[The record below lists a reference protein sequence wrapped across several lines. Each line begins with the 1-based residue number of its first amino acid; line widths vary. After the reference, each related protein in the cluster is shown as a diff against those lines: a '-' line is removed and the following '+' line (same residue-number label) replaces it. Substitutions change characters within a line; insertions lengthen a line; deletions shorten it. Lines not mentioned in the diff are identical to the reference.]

1 MAKTKKK
8 PLEKATFGKSKLT
21 TPKKTR
27 KLSAAVGSL
36 LSETSPLV
44 STPSTVSSRS
54 SSDWSSASSPS
65 SSSAVSK
72 SPSVSST
79 TSNVRKRLVLDN
91 DDHRANAKIKYQEPK
106 LSSLSAVSK
115 SSSISST
122 ASKPRK
128 TLVVDIV
135 DHHTNTKLKYQEPQL
150 AAYNVDWL
158 DSSATKTECMK
169 HTSIKNLP
177 DTQEG
182 QISFLLS
189 KFEASDI
196 KTAFAYAVGRVGNA
210 AREVFYP
217 LPVRKEKLIKNF
229 LELIFDGKS
238 IMVDNKKDSFR
249 YDL

>member
-8 PLEKATFGKSKLT
+8 PLEKATFGKLALT

-36 LSETSPLV
+36 LPETSPLV
-44 STPSTVSSRS
+44 TTPSTVSSRS
-54 SSDWSSASSPS
+54 STDCSSASSPS
-65 SSSAVSK
+65 SLSAVSK

-79 TSNVRKRLVLDN
+79 TSNVRKRLVLDI
-91 DDHRANAKIKYQEPK
+91 DDHRANTKIKYQEPK
-106 LSSLSAVSK
+106 LSSLAAVSK

-122 ASKPRK
+122 SSKARK
-128 TLVVDIV
+128 RLVVDIV
-135 DHHTNTKLKYQEPQL
+135 DHHANTKLKYQEPKL
-150 AAYNVDWL
+150 AAYNVDWF

-182 QISFLLS
+182 QLSFLLS

-196 KTAFAYAVGRVGNA
+196 KTAFADAIGKVGKA

-217 LPVRKEKLIKNF
+217 LPVRKEKLIRSF

-238 IMVDNKKDSFR
+238 IMVDNSKDSFR